1 MKACKDLSDYAEY
14 TYRVRKYAKEMP
26 IEDAVERTINECIQ
40 EGILKDFLL
49 QNRAEAKKVSIYEYN
64 EEEHMRM
71 ERKDAYEDGVAAG
84 REEGLTAG
92 RKEERSQLFELIS
105 KLSSDGLSELIPKLA
120 SDPDFYHEMM
130 RKYFG

>member
-1 MKACKDLSDYAEY
+1 
-14 TYRVRKYAKEMP
+14 
-26 IEDAVERTINECIQ
+26 
-40 EGILKDFLL
+40 
-49 QNRAEAKKVSIYEYN
+49 
-64 EEEHMRM
+64 MRM

-92 RKEERSQLFELIS
+92 REEGLAAGRDAGREEERTQLFELIS